1 MFESGVQKPAKQ
13 SEAPFVQMVL
23 SASPSYFRDE
33 GQGPGEWNPEKLD
46 AWVESTMAYLKDNFG
61 SDVIHVALHLDEDT
75 PHLHVLIA
83 PTYEKKPRVPG
94 KQKRNETDEEFA
106 ARKEAAKTA
115 PGVRTVGRASNE
127 FWKQNYCKR
136 KARQLYHAAVE
147 HLGIGYGKD
156 FVGEGLPSPEHKTTG
171 EWVREQAASLNTLE
185 NFLEEQA
192 DKLEKSRMQDVLE
205 RAELISDVQ
214 MLNEN
219 VEALETRKNQA
230 KDELSSLSAQR
241 EDLAAN
247 VETLS
252 ASKTNIENELS
263 SLSAQWE
270 DLAAQLQVVSQQ
282 ISNSEV
288 RRQKAEL
295 DRKRAVLAAE
305 AAEKGAQSAAE
316 RLQQSE
322 QALQHLEVL
331 RPAVDAAQALSA
343 LTAVDPTTRA
353 ALFESMCPFSDAD
366 LSRDADKDAWATAI
380 RMCDPQ
386 FGLDIAPHVPR
397 SEVTETNYN
406 TLCTPDLTSDRDLD
420 ALLDAMRQEPGG
432 PDAVL
437 ALQSGEFTQ
446 ATLREP
452 ADTPAKGWL
461 GRAFE
466 GVKRGFAYA
475 RAAVSEKTVALAGVV
490 QSLPAETQA
499 ALSHL
504 FRSKDATGGAQ
515 SAFERDTGP
524 DPSPW

>member
-1 MFESGVQKPAKQ
+1 M
-13 SEAPFVQMVL
+13 
-23 SASPSYFRDE
+23 
-33 GQGPGEWNPEKLD
+33 
-46 AWVESTMAYLKDNFG
+46 TYLKDNFG

-192 DKLEKSRMQDVLE
+192 DKLEKSRMQDLLE

-241 EDLAAN
+241 
-247 VETLS
+247 
-252 ASKTNIENELS
+252 K
-263 SLSAQWE
+263 

-282 ISNSEV
+282 ISNSEL
-288 RRQKAEL
+288 RRQKAVL
-295 DRKRAVLAAE
+295 DRNRAVLAAE
-305 AAEKGAQSAAE
+305 AAEKAAQSAAE

-322 QALQHLEVL
+322 QALRHLEVL

-366 LSRDADKDAWATAI
+366 LSRDDEKDAWATAI

-406 TLCTPDLTSDRDLD
+406 TLCTPDLTSDRDFD

-515 SAFERDTGP
+515 SAFERDAGP